1 MAKEKQEPVTEP
13 VPAAEAHT
21 LQLEKISFHLAVL
34 QPDGSYFTESFDT
47 LPALVTRLKELVDKD
62 VSVFSFVGP
71 RMHISKPP
79 FRHLLTPWGN
89 HALYD
94 VPDALEPDNTGYLGV
109 DPIGLSAPAEIKPT
123 AQFRQ
128 QHTQDIFSD
137 DGGVGLN
144 VFDDVL
150 PHPDS
155 SG

>member
-1 MAKEKQEPVTEP
+1 MAKEKQEPVVEAAP
-13 VPAAEAHT
+13 EPAAQA

-47 LPALVTRLKELVDKD
+47 LPELVTRLKELVDKD
-62 VSVFSFVGP
+62 VSVFSFVGT

-94 VPDALEPDNTGYLGV
+94 VPEALEPDDTGYLGV

-123 AQFRQ
+123 AASRQ
-128 QHTQDIFSD
+128 QHTHDIFSD
-137 DGGVGLN
+137 GAGVGLG